1 MPKRRLFY
9 SKENIIMCIDKEVS
23 PLANE
28 LKALGYESFCYE
40 ARVNYRNIHKRLN
53 KDNVDLFITSN
64 FKRYA
69 YFPGSK
75 YIVLGLSKKL
85 IQNNTMK
92 AIAEAIHC
100 YLEAQLKYSNRVLGY
115 NVELDSNQ
123 FYSRGCRQVKK

>member
-1 MPKRRLFY
+1 MPKRNLFY
-9 SKENIIMCIDKEVS
+9 SKDNIKICIDEKIS
-23 PLANE
+23 SLANE
-28 LKALGYESFCYE
+28 LKTLGYKSFCYE

-53 KDNVDLFITSN
+53 KYNVDLFITSN

-69 YFPGSK
+69 YLPGSK

-85 IQNNTMK
+85 IENNTMK

-123 FYSRGCRQVKK
+123 LYSRGCRQVKK